1 MIGLPEILILVV
13 LFLVVTGPAAAA
25 LVIWK
30 YLIKPNKGR
39 PGDPP
44 TART

>member
-13 LFLVVTGPAAAA
+13 LFLVVAGPVAVG

-30 YLIKPNKGR
+30 YVIKPNKSR
-39 PGDPP
+39 PGSPP
-44 TART
+44 EGRN